1 MAAERRLTQ
10 GDEEALRNMLD
21 FARIAVRLRYKTK
34 RHEFDERTERRL
46 ALERLVELIGEA
58 AKRVSTE
65 TRESQVRIEWSD
77 IIKMR
82 DKLAHDYDEIDP
94 DILWGTFR
102 NDLPRLIRQLE
113 SALNERRR

>member
-1 MAAERRLTQ
+1 
-10 GDEEALRNMLD
+10 MLD

-34 RHEFDERTERRL
+34 RYEFDERTERL

-65 TRESQVRIEWSD
+65 TRESQARIEWSD

-113 SALNERRR
+113 SALSGRH